1 MKQAQINAV
10 ARIQKAALNRVPSA
24 DGQIKRLRL
33 VEISSKTL
41 MVICEAGTKGDEG
54 TLAKVFCR
62 ARGTFMVGPRGGIK
76 ALDHARHATKQ
87 DVKRAPLIYGWN

>member
-1 MKQAQINAV
+1 MNKSQVNAV
-10 ARIQKAALNRVPSA
+10 ARIQKAALSRVPSA
-24 DGQIKRLRL
+24 DGRIKRLRL

-41 MVICEAGTKGDEG
+41 MVICEAGTKDDEG

-87 DVKRAPLIYGWN
+87 DAKRSPLIFGWR